1 MRNDEIMR
9 YFAFFL
15 APEEG
20 YDQSED
26 HAPIRCRNRESP
38 RRSISASSRGLHYI
52 SHTIGTLLKSRRIT
66 DADLELHK
74 IVANLPSKTHVVT

>member
-1 MRNDEIMR
+1 M
-9 YFAFFL
+9 
-15 APEEG
+15 
-20 YDQSED
+20 
-26 HAPIRCRNRESP
+26 
-38 RRSISASSRGLHYI
+38 SASSRGLHYI